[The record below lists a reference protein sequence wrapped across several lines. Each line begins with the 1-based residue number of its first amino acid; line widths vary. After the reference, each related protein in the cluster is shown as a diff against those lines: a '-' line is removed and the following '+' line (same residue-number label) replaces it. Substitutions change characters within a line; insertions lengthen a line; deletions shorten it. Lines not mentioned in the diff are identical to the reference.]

1 MNAATVDDMLSRTDA
16 AAVGRAAV
24 GNPYIFAQILGKPV
38 RESVRDLVL
47 SHIELSYRY
56 YGDRYTF
63 VNIRKHLGAYL
74 GGVRGG
80 KEIRIKL
87 FSATS
92 VEELVELVKLYFP
105 SDER

>member
-1 MNAATVDDMLSRTDA
+1 M
-16 AAVGRAAV
+16 
-24 GNPYIFAQILGKPV
+24 

-47 SHIELSYRY
+47 RHIELSYRY